1 MHVQI
6 PQWCEY
12 VAFISALH
20 VRERIAC
27 SLDNAIAAIA
37 ANTTTDTRIAVSSR
51 GYCATY
57 VSEMCRRVDGQMQ
70 RVVAALHRD
79 LALRHAD
86 GLSRDLRRIRG
97 FLFCVR
103 LPSTSSS
110 RCYADVPHAT
120 ATALRRTTRIII
132 PLLVRKMR
140 YDYFQ
145 WFFQRF

>member
-12 VAFISALH
+12 VAFISALN

-51 GYCATY
+51 GYCATN
-57 VSEMCRRVDGQMQ
+57 VSEMCRRVDGQ

-86 GLSRDLRRIRG
+86 GLSRDMRRIREAHVPP
-97 FLFCVR
+97 FPVTR
-103 LPSTSSS
+103 A
-110 RCYADVPHAT
+110 ADVLPPAVGVPDSVTCNRT
-120 ATALRRTTRIII
+120 ANNINALYNR
-132 PLLVRKMR
+132 
-140 YDYFQ
+140 
-145 WFFQRF
+145 